1 MKRITL
7 LLFLTAQL
15 AGCLKTKADLRNEGS
30 DNTEQR
36 QVVATQQAQAKPK
49 TAAALK
55 FDEYDD
61 QMRAMNGRID
71 SVENYISQQNAAK
84 KGEQDTFSKD
94 RAVTDQ
100 RFVAYEEALKK
111 LEAEVQTLNEEMAR
125 LKAPPAAAPAA
136 PVSKKDSKTLFEDG
150 QSQFSAKKW
159 KDAILSYQKYRD
171 ANPKG
176 KYYAEATYK
185 MGVSFQELGLK
196 DDAKPF
202 LEEVV
207 SKFPGSKEAKKATFR
222 LKNSK

>member
-7 LLFLTAQL
+7 VLFLTVQL
-15 AGCLKTKADLRNEGS
+15 TGCLKTKADLRNEGS
-30 DNTEQR
+30 SNVEQK
-36 QVVATQQAQAKPK
+36 QIVAAQQAQAKPAK
-49 TAAALK
+49 TATALK

-71 SVENYISQQNAAK
+71 AVENVISQQNAAK
-84 KGEQDTFSKD
+84 KGEQDAVSKD
-94 RAVTDQ
+94 RAAVDQ

-111 LEAEVQTLNEEMAR
+111 LETEVQTLNDEVTK
-125 LKAPPAAAPAA
+125 LKAPPAAAAT
-136 PVSKKDSKTLFEDG
+136 PVSKKDSKTVFEEG
-150 QSQFSAKKW
+150 QNQFKAKKW

-176 KYYAEATYK
+176 KHYSEATYK

-207 SKFPGSKEAKKATFR
+207 SKFPGSKDAKKAAFR